1 MSSQPLLLID
11 SSQTSALAKNIDHS
25 LISEAAALLLCWMDL
40 QALGDVTGEHMS
52 GFLTALKSPNY

>member
-11 SSQTSALAKNIDHS
+11 SSQTSALAIDHS